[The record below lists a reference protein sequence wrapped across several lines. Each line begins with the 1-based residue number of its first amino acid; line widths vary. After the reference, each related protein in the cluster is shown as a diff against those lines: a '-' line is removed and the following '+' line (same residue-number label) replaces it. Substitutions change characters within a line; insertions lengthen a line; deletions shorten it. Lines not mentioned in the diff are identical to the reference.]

1 MKRYIHCTKEPAE
14 GVFWVIDDKLYSYPF
29 YGGADIGV
37 AKSGN
42 TFNHAKLWSY
52 IAPSGAR
59 NKSFDYYPRGR
70 VVFTGKGRP
79 VIYMNP
85 NIDESWISEIKS
97 EFGLREDPKVNY
109 DYSDHY
115 KCHLDR

>member
-1 MKRYIHCTKEPAE
+1 MKRYIHCAKEPAE

-29 YGGADIGV
+29 YDGADIGV

-42 TFNHAKLWSY
+42 TFNHAKLWPY

-70 VVFTGKGRP
+70 VVFTGKGKP

-97 EFGLREDPKVNY
+97 EFGLRDDPKVNY